1 MDESVS
7 VNCRLGSFS
16 RCLSDS
22 VYDSGLLENTPSV
35 TLITLLIMIIKYF
48 DTEANSN
55 VSELRHL
62 SRISFSNQASA
73 KTSCFVENVSPG
85 TKLNKTVRSQVF
97 PIREWRTFIWLE
109 TFPLWQQ
116 IGINLLTLGPHLFSL
131 LCFHSIS
138 ISISHGLASRTKWS
152 VAITYLELG

>member
-1 MDESVS
+1 MDKSVS
-7 VNCRLGSFS
+7 VNCRVGNFS
-16 RCLSDS
+16 RRLSDW
-22 VYDSGLLENTPSV
+22 VYDSGLFENAPSV
-35 TLITLLIMIIKYF
+35 TLITLLILIIKYF
-48 DTEANSN
+48 NTEANSN
-55 VSELRHL
+55 VSEVRHL
-62 SRISFSNQASA
+62 SRICFSNQASA
-73 KTSCFVENVSPG
+73 KTSCSVENVWPG
-85 TKLNKTVRSQVF
+85 TKLNKAVRSQVF

-152 VAITYLELG
+152 VA